1 MRRALRQLMR
11 PGEDAPPRAAQL
23 HIGEY
28 RVAGTA
34 EVLYTLLGS
43 CVAVCLF
50 DPAAR
55 IGGMNHI
62 LLPGRADDDR
72 RLGEVARFG
81 HDAVELL
88 IHALVDAGASRG
100 RLAAKLFGGG
110 HVIRQMDEATSP
122 GYRNVAFINELMEQ
136 ERIPV
141 LTSDL
146 GGYAA
151 RKVWFRTDTAD
162 VLLKRLAVQL
172 AEQVRRE
179 EGGFRRQVLRQARA
193 GALTGSRDLRPG
205 RK

>member
-1 MRRALRQLMR
+1 MRRGLAHLIRL
-11 PGEDAPPRAAQL
+11 GESAPPPAVQL
-23 HIGEY
+23 HVGEY
-28 RVAGTA
+28 RVSRSP

-50 DPAAR
+50 DAGAG

-62 LLPGRADDDR
+62 LLPGRAANGGRFDD
-72 RLGEVARFG
+72 VARFG

-88 IHALVDAGASRG
+88 VRALVDAGAARR

-122 GYRNVAFINELMEQ
+122 GYRNVRFINELMEK

-141 LTSDL
+141 TASDL

-162 VLLKRLAVQL
+162 VILKRVPVKFVA
-172 AEQVRRE
+172 AVRRE
-179 EGGFRRQVLRQARA
+179 EVLFRRQVLKEI
-193 GALTGSRDLRPG
+193 GG
-205 RK
+205 